1 MDNLLFSIP
10 CRNTV
15 QIMISIVVQFL
26 LNLTVY
32 KVIFHCESSS
42 SSMLKTKTIK
52 TIFLSFFLLTACLL
66 FKHQADLSSSTIKPL
81 GKGNLTALNRV
92 YSQWKQNYQQ
102 HNGDQF
108 LSIPLSAH
116 KGLNAT
122 SESSV
127 TIDLYSGAVTAV
139 IKNLAADTYAIWL
152 IGSQKAD
159 KNIQVTRL
167 LGHLTDSGN
176 NTYHLE
182 SQLKR
187 SKMQDIYLSR
197 VVISSDLQNP
207 LSNILL
213 SGSPSLFQKTFYRDQ
228 YWAAIQ
234 LEPAPQASP
243 IASDSD
249 SLIKQLLPKAAYAEN
264 PKHSLEDTF
273 TAQIAKGRDLFINET
288 FNGNGRTCSTCHRL
302 DNNHTIDAKYIARL
316 PDDDPL
322 FIAET
327 NLDLKNLEQPKLLRQ
342 FGLILANIDGFDKP
356 GVLRS
361 VPHLLALGTS
371 ITPEEEFEGTSVTH
385 ALGWSA
391 DGAPGDGSLRTFTI
405 GAVMQ
410 HMPKTLNRE
419 ADVDFRLPTDEEL
432 DALEAY
438 MLSLGRSEDLD
449 LDNMYFSSPL
459 VQKGRELFHSKEPGT
474 GQCKGCHVNAGANSS
489 SSLQNGNR
497 NTGVENMPDNPLK
510 IVWKQTPTDGGF
522 GRDARSDCGWSE
534 QYDCFGNH
542 EFNMTTVVEAA
553 DTPPFFHNN
562 SVNTIEEA
570 VAFYNSNAFH
580 ASPGANPADPDDP
593 DSICERCIHL
603 EPTQVTAIALFLRTI
618 NAMEN
623 IRSAND
629 LLQQA
634 GQLKKHQRNELILLA
649 IAETEDAIEVLEG
662 GAIIP
667 NPESLKLLHKAL
679 SIEQSALQKHNRRF
693 VRNFITEAIEY
704 QQLANDLLLAEAP
717 VE

>member
-1 MDNLLFSIP
+1 M
-10 CRNTV
+10 
-15 QIMISIVVQFL
+15 
-26 LNLTVY
+26 
-32 KVIFHCESSS
+32 
-42 SSMLKTKTIK
+42 
-52 TIFLSFFLLTACLL
+52 
-66 FKHQADLSSSTIKPL
+66 
-81 GKGNLTALNRV
+81 
-92 YSQWKQNYQQ
+92 
-102 HNGDQF
+102 
-108 LSIPLSAH
+108 
-116 KGLNAT
+116 
-122 SESSV
+122 
-127 TIDLYSGAVTAV
+127 YSGTVTAA
-139 IKNLAADTYAIWL
+139 IKNLAPNSYDIWL
-152 IGSQKAD
+152 VGSQKAD
-159 KNIQVTRL
+159 KHIQVTQR
-167 LGHLTDSGN
+167 LGHLIDSGN
-176 NTYHLE
+176 NTYRLE
-182 SQLKR
+182 SQLNR
-187 SKMQDIYLSR
+187 SEMQDIYLSR
-197 VVISSDLQNP
+197 IIVSSDLQNP

-213 SGSPSLFQKTFYRDQ
+213 SGSPSLFQKIFYGDQ
-228 YWAAIQ
+228 YWTAAQ
-234 LEPAPQASP
+234 LESALLPNEATDQ
-243 IASDSD
+243 SDSIFD
-249 SLIKQLLPKAAYAEN
+249 QLLPKAAYAKS
-264 PKHSLEDTF
+264 PRHSLDDTLS
-273 TAQIAKGRDLFINET
+273 AQIAKGRDIFINET
-288 FNGNGRTCSTCHRL
+288 FEGNGRTCSTCHRL
-302 DNNHTIDAKYIARL
+302 DNNHTIDAKYIAQL
-316 PDDDPL
+316 ADDDPL

-327 NLDLKNLEQPKLLRQ
+327 NPDLANLEQPKLLRQ
-342 FGLILANIDGFDKP
+342 FGLVLTNIDGFDKP

-371 ITPEEEFEGTSVTH
+371 ITPEDEFEAKHVIH

-391 DGAPGDGSLRTFTI
+391 DGAPDDGSLRTFTI

-419 ADVDFRLPTDEEL
+419 AGIDFRLPTNEEL

-459 VQKGRELFHSKEPGT
+459 VQRGRELFHSKEPGT

-497 NTGVENMPDNPLK
+497 NTGVENMPDNLLK
-510 IVWKQTPTDGGF
+510 LVWKQTPTDGGF
-522 GRDARSDCGWSE
+522 GRDQRSDCGWSE
-534 QYDCFGNH
+534 QYNCFGNH

-593 DSICERCIHL
+593 DSVCERCIHL

-629 LLQQA
+629 LLHQA
-634 GQLKKHQRNELILLA
+634 KFLKRHQRNELILLA

-667 NPESLKLLHKAL
+667 NPESVKLLHKAL
-679 SIEQSALQKHNRRF
+679 SLEQRALQKRNRRS
-693 VRNFITEAIEY
+693 VGNFINEAIEY
-704 QQLANDLLLAEAP
+704 QQLANDLILTEAPENSDLLASTSE
-717 VE
+717 